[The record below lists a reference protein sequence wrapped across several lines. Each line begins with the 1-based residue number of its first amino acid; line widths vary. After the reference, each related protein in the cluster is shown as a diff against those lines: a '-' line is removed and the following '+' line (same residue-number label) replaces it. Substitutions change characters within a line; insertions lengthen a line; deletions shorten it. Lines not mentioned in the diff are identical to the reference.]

1 MRKVLLGMLMLLLGG
16 VLLACQPT
24 AEPEVPVV
32 STTAVVEEDH
42 ADEDHSDEDHA
53 DEDHADEEHEHEGEG
68 EALTLPELSE
78 IILDGR
84 PLQVVVTSSLI
95 GDIVATVGGDN
106 IELTA
111 LAGTGQDPHS
121 YIATPRD
128 LVALASADVIFV
140 NGWDLEEGL
149 ARDVETIAADNDIPV
164 VPISANIM
172 PLEFGEDGHAHDED
186 EEHADEEHADEE
198 HAHSGA
204 DPHVWFAVH
213 NVEQWAENTAVVLAT
228 LDPASAELYEAN
240 AEAYIEQIEAL
251 EAELDALIEQI
262 PADRRKIV
270 TNHDAF
276 GYFAHEYDF
285 EVVGTV
291 IPSVSTLAEP
301 SAQDLA
307 GLIEAMR
314 EENICVIMTET
325 TVSDQLANTVVAE
338 LNDCDSVEVV
348 QLFTGALGGPGS
360 GAENYLDFMRTNVS
374 RIVAALGG

>member
-1 MRKVLLGMLMLLLGG
+1 MRKMLLIITMMLLGG
-16 VLLACQPT
+16 VLLACQPAT
-24 AEPEVPVV
+24 EPEVAGDA
-32 STTAVVEEDH
+32 TTAVVAEEEH
-42 ADEDHSDEDHA
+42 ADEEHADEDHA
-53 DEDHADEEHEHEGEG
+53 DEDHADDHEGEG
-68 EALTLPELSE
+68 EGKALSLPELSAVT
-78 IILDGR
+78 LDGR
-84 PLQVVVTSSLI
+84 PLQVVVTSSLM
-95 GDIVATVGGDN
+95 GDIVATVGGGN

-111 LAGTGQDPHS
+111 LAGPGQDPHS

-172 PLEFGEDGHAHDED
+172 PLEFGDSDHEEEEED
-186 EEHADEEHADEE
+186 EHGH
-198 HAHSGA
+198 GA
-204 DPHVWFAVH
+204 SDPHVWFAVH
-213 NVEQWAENTAVVLAT
+213 NVEQWVENTAVVLST
-228 LDPASAELYEAN
+228 LDPASAATFEAN
-240 AEAYIEQIEAL
+240 AAEMIEAL
-251 EAELDALIEQI
+251 EVLEDELDTLIDQI

-270 TNHDAF
+270 TNHDSL

-301 SAQDLA
+301 SARDLA
-307 GLIEAMR
+307 GLIGAMR

-338 LNDCDSVEVV
+338 LNNCDSVEVV

-374 RIVAALGG
+374 RIVAALAGG